1 MKGEVFV
8 QNWFNG
14 TFTDSIVVVIAV
26 TNQAGLFDRTTKIVL
41 IITNKKNSTDY
52 RYFAIINMYVVTMAW
67 RCISPW
73 SFNRSLQRR
82 REMDIFG
89 YISRFPRI
97 LSKNNQKK
105 RRKLQLNARKHWES
119 KSRNRSL
126 SAAVLHVKPSRH
138 NSNLYYSRENHHKV
152 EILNYSVS
160 LQYRKRNRDFITI
173 NFQNLAFF
181 RESFTC
187 SNVVLALSLEIY
199 FPWQ

>member
-1 MKGEVFV
+1 MGISAIRSPLKINCYTCMSFETCWSRLIYTKLSSHKSFV
-8 QNWFNG
+8 
-14 TFTDSIVVVIAV
+14 
-26 TNQAGLFDRTTKIVL
+26 
-41 IITNKKNSTDY
+41 
-52 RYFAIINMYVVTMAW
+52 INMYVVTMAW

-73 SFNRSLQRR
+73 SFHRSLQRR

-105 RRKLQLNARKHWES
+105 RRKPQLNARKHWES

-126 SAAVLHVKPSRH
+126 SAAVLHVQPSRH

-187 SNVVLALSLEIY
+187 SNVILALSLEIY

>member
-1 MKGEVFV
+1 MGIWATRSPLKIHWYTCMSFETSWSQLIHTKLSSHRSFV
-8 QNWFNG
+8 
-14 TFTDSIVVVIAV
+14 
-26 TNQAGLFDRTTKIVL
+26 
-41 IITNKKNSTDY
+41 
-52 RYFAIINMYVVTMAW
+52 INMYVATMAW
-67 RCISPW
+67 RCISLW
-73 SFNRSLQRR
+73 CFHRSPQRS

-89 YISRFPRI
+89 YISRFPHI
-97 LSKNNQKK
+97 LSKNNNNKK
-105 RRKLQLNARKHWES
+105 ELLNARKHWES
-119 KSRNRSL
+119 KSRNRNL

-138 NSNLYYSRENHHKV
+138 NSNLNYSRENHHKV